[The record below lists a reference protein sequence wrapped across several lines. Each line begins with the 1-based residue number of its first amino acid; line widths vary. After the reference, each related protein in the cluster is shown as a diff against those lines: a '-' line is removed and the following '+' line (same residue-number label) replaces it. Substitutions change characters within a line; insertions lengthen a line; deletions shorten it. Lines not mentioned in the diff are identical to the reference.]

1 MLSPALFELRR
12 ELLRGQDPYDHAD
25 GAWVD
30 TGYPHTFL
38 PLELVE
44 VILQRVRP
52 SLWLELGSMVGGSA
66 IRTAAAAAR
75 LELETAVVCVDPFV
89 GDVNAWMCQDH
100 AWDCLRIEQGRPHV
114 YERFVA
120 NVAAAGHRDRIL
132 PLVMTSAVA
141 TRLLARLHAEGRIKT
156 LPSVAY
162 LDSAHEEGETL
173 LELRGA
179 WALLAPGGVLF
190 GDDWDWPAV
199 RADVTEFARTDARW
213 SDGERGLREA
223 LPGAEFVDGVLV
235 YRNQWIFQRSE
246 AR

>member
-1 MLSPALFELRR
+1 MISPALLELRR
-12 ELLRGQDPYDHAD
+12 ELLRDQNPYDAAD
-25 GAWVD
+25 GAWID

-44 VILQRVRP
+44 LLLRRLRP
-52 SLWLELGSMVGGSA
+52 ALWLELGSMVGGSA

-89 GDVNAWMCQDH
+89 GDVNAWEYQDH
-100 AWDCLRIEQGRPHV
+100 PWDCLRIEQGRPHV
-114 YERFVA
+114 YERFIA

-141 TRLLARLHAEGRIKT
+141 TRLLERLHAAGRLT
-156 LPSVAY
+156 ARPSVAY
-162 LDSAHEEGETL
+162 LDSAHEAGETL

-179 WALLAPGGVLF
+179 WSALAPGGVLF

-199 RADVTEFARTDARW
+199 RDDVTEFARTAAR
-213 SDGERGLREA
+213 SVDGERELREV
-223 LPGAEFVDGVLV
+223 LPGAELLDGVLV
-235 YRNQWIFQRSE
+235 YRNQWLLQRGE
-246 AR
+246 R